1 MTLFAVSGA
10 YGLNLRNR
18 VLMLQSGYHG
28 EYGCFSG
35 RSRNLRK
42 TIAARDRY
50 GNFRPIYYRRFFPI
64 RLA

>member
-28 EYGCFSG
+28 KEGCFSC

-42 TIAARDRY
+42 TFAARDRY
-50 GNFRPIYYRRFFPI
+50 GKFRPLYHRR
-64 RLA
+64 